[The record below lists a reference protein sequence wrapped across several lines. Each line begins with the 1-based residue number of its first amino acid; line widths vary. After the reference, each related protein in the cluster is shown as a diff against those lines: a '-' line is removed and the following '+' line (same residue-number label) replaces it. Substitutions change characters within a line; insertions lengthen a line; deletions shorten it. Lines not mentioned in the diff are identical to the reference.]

1 MKKWFGMICSAVA
14 GIFGFIGLS
23 LDCWCQKISGTID
36 YGFGVQNISTKSS
49 VSGWDIIKDG
59 KDIDGV
65 SLYKIFAI
73 LLLVVSVL
81 LIVSAIV
88 LLLRNLG
95 VLKLNF
101 NMDLMN
107 NILLIVFVAFT
118 IVMLLALGI
127 MSKDATEEGLGMK
140 SSAYAGLGSWLTL
153 AVGVV
158 ACSLSCVFTR
168 KAK

>member
-1 MKKWFGMICSAVA
+1 MKKWFGMVCSAVA
-14 GIFGFIGLS
+14 GIFGFIGLT
-23 LDCWCQKISGTID
+23 LDCWCQKVSAGSLSETTGI
-36 YGFGVQNISTKSS
+36 
-49 VSGWDIIKDG
+49 SGWDIIKDG

-81 LIVSAIV
+81 LIVSAVV

-101 NMDLMN
+101 NMDLIN
-107 NILLIVFVAFT
+107 NILLSVFVVCI

-127 MSKDATEEGLGMK
+127 MSHDCNGEAFGVKY
-140 SSAYAGLGSWLTL
+140 SCYAGIGSWLTL
-153 AVGVV
+153 AIGAV
-158 ACSLSCVFTR
+158 ACSLSWAFNEKT
-168 KAK
+168 K

>member
-1 MKKWFGMICSAVA
+1 MKKWFGMVCSAVA
-14 GIFGFIGLS
+14 GIFGFIGLT
-23 LDCWCQKISGTID
+23 LDCWCQK
-36 YGFGVQNISTKSS
+36 STVGSAS
-49 VSGWDIIKDG
+49 TTEGISGWDIIKDG

-81 LIVSAIV
+81 LIVSAVV

-101 NMDLMN
+101 NMDLIN
-107 NILLIVFVAFT
+107 NILLSVFVVCI

-127 MSKDATEEGLGMK
+127 MSHDCNGEFEVLLVKTKL
-140 SSAYAGLGSWLTL
+140 SCYAGIGSWLTL
-153 AVGVV
+153 AIGAV
-158 ACSLSCVFTR
+158 ACSLSWAFNEKT
-168 KAK
+168 K